1 MTTVVATVCNGS
13 LLVAMNRSDMAFTLP
28 ALSDDNEGHID
39 IILSVGDPPVVV
51 AVKTEAVSVA
61 TASAL
66 PLAVGGVKEH
76 CKSEAN
82 TSHQTSYSRGSRTSM
97 NSNTTFKSGTT
108 TTESNSNS
116 NGSIVSGGGTVSTSA
131 NVLIL
136 EGSGSIHHQ
145 HNHHHLLD
153 SSDVVTAAAGLQQ
166 LSNAANAIKLREC
179 GVQYSNLIGY
189 GTTATATSVASLTG
203 NGSNTS
209 FSNNSTGGNSNSVIS
224 SSVSNSGQ
232 MSNSINILAAAQ
244 QQQQTPGAVHAD
256 IPLVSTGSSVG
267 GGSRVQ
273 MLGNVTLVSKSGHQP
288 GHQQTFQTVSA
299 QQQQQKQQTFNY
311 IDGSGKNFN
320 VLTSTGAKLNT
331 SKLIGMPISN
341 VKTINNQTHHH
352 HHHMLPATISTPVVS
367 SAGTAIGGAG
377 SATMVHKLTVPRNI
391 QLVTRMPNS
400 GANIAGAT
408 NSLSNGGRIVQ
419 QPQQHAQFTTVQDT
433 GGNAGSFAVGGM
445 LEIKNVVS
453 TQVKPIPIASKSKVG
468 QNASLKMMQQTGTGA
483 ALLNTAKPTGA
494 VTIGKGQHPLQSAGS
509 GAGTVNVNLKAVR
522 SGSVAKSG
530 NITIT
535 TSNASTF
542 YMKSGGATVVAT
554 NGGSL
559 QPHGSVTTSSIY
571 TTSPTQSVGF
581 HHPNA
586 IQQQQ
591 QQTTMMMTSSPSF
604 VQQQQQPVMGGNLV
618 MATSSSPVTSV
629 KLSASALHGVGL
641 AKLTTTGTGNT
652 LKTTKNQLI
661 QIHQQQSGSGSVAS
675 SPSSPSPHSR
685 THSPGGMA
693 VGVGGV
699 PLMMG
704 TSGAMNSASTQIVL
718 QQQQHAASG
727 VPIILSSGG
736 GATTTTTIVGKISG
750 GRFNTPTSLSTSIGG
765 GTSFQPVGSSS
776 SVGGTTTLTTTTQGH
791 KGLSNLYTAAA
802 TVGAFDQQPE
812 TIAKSGTPKGSTGNS
827 NIFTNVISTYGGGS
841 VVTSSTKAVTKL
853 PTSSGSGR
861 GRNNSGQYLLAAAPA
876 APPMAP
882 CNYAALDQHQLS
894 GSAAN
899 AAGADHQSL
908 SMVNHTVSPPYQ
920 QQQHARYVYASSP
933 SRVSQHHQQSSETS
947 PAGDSTAS
955 SYFNGQQQLQSDETL
970 TARILQNLS
979 KKSMDSS
986 AAKATISYGRQHSF
1000 EAPSPATPASGSSSF
1015 PAGRSGDSLEGRRV
1029 SGSIDGTV
1037 SMYADSIP
1045 LKNDGYAPASSSHY
1059 SGRDDDEVNSVEVR
1073 PAPVDPSS
1081 GRFSVL
1087 QAIYQDHTYCI
1098 TSSHSS
1104 RDQPTTASI
1113 LSTIVAPGSSSQQL
1127 HSSGNLQQ
1135 QQAMNPP
1142 ATPSASVVS
1151 ANALVSPMASSI
1163 GAGVPLAQLAKA
1175 ASASSS
1181 SPATGG
1187 ASGVMF
1193 EYLYQA
1199 KGGLS
1204 TTRPAADDDAQSV
1217 ISNGSRTGLDN
1228 DLGEETDT
1236 APECEGED
1244 DSVTRCICDLT
1255 HDDGYMICCDKCS
1268 AWQHVDCMGID
1279 RLNIPDEYNCE
1290 LCQPR
1295 KVDKVRARQL
1305 QLHKRKEQSVF
1316 LANNNVPSA
1325 GAASS
1330 SGVSSTIASSLGGCA
1345 DGSVVSSST
1354 QLTHLMPPT
1363 VPQSGTATA
1372 GSKGQLSY
1380 QFYNDA
1386 HGHPVAGGPYPPHL
1400 QAHHQPIGST
1410 TTKGTKKSRTTSGG
1424 GSRKKSDSISSTSS
1438 LAISSIVGSSSGMS
1452 ASAVLSTQLEH
1463 TNSVG
1468 GNSALLSTSLGA
1480 SAADSSVH
1488 GSGVSP
1494 MMLMTMGGVIGP
1506 SVVTSGPLSSI
1517 PMHCDSTA
1525 APLGGAGGI
1534 VTKKLSKKAEA
1545 ALNRHNNSKR
1555 KELRNN
1561 AAPGAAGA
1569 VTAKPSKKKSKSA
1582 EQSTEKLTNMIRT
1595 WIDSYE
1601 WATTNHYSPEL
1612 RARLQAF
1619 AKQQSQQN
1627 PLLTDDRLL
1636 VVPGTGPLPARC
1648 TTVPHAGG
1656 KILIGTSDIE
1666 PRTPIIEVR
1675 GKYMLTSQHKQLQSL
1690 FNMAANGK
1698 LSQNKNAGPFLFLY
1712 QLSSAG
1718 LGNVAGAGLELC
1730 VDTRTYGNDA
1740 RFVRRSCRP
1749 NAELQHS
1756 VEKGVVHLYL
1766 VATTNI
1772 KSNTEITIRHDEQL
1786 IRRMGGVVILTHT
1799 TVTNVCACGLI
1810 KDCAYSA
1817 QLNEPATTGTSGT
1830 AATTGGG
1837 AGSFN
1842 NGPVSHSIATAP
1854 QGKAMV
1860 GRPSGAGSKRG
1871 NHLDAATTLAGGPGQ
1886 PPGKRTGSKKARNNS
1901 ASRSANAGGS
1911 MALDIGERHRSLS
1924 TSGGESGVEGL
1935 YGSQPMMIGG
1945 AASPNVSGFM
1955 GSPLGHP
1962 VPPMMPPAQLQQL
1975 LQQHE
1980 QQQQQHPQ
1988 LTTTRLSAASP
1999 ILVTGSPYLYGGG
2012 LMASPQHLPAAGS
2025 PLAPPAA
2032 AGSSP
2037 YHIYDVKSS
2046 PLRSPQPLLAPM
2058 SLAGVVPVPGATPPG
2073 VPVAVP
2079 LPAGVPQPLTLPHH
2093 QQHLYS
2099 NHPPQQLS
2107 SPVSS
2112 PIKQLQPAGPP
2123 DAAAAAL
2130 LAMAASGGGGARGNL
2145 VESMTSFEH
2154 GTRLELIQQQQQLHQ
2169 QQILE
2174 DVLKIQIKPSPPAS
2188 PIKVQPRASPISLLL
2203 SPTRPPV
2210 PPSTTSGLGTV
2221 PKGDG
2226 SALQAKVEPLNNGP
2240 SAEGP
2245 ATGSAVKQENDQLR
2259 SQQYGSGEEQEV
2271 APKLEGTKT
2280 EEYKE
2285 QMVVKLEP
2293 SSIITEAFD
2302 VKQDALSLLPVTP
2315 VDIVK
2320 EELPSPVPLERKH
2333 TADCSLTE
2341 GGPLTTSSPLKRLTS
2356 PQHHLFG
2363 GGGAHHH
2370 GGSNKS
2376 RRRGS
2381 AEGFGSGRS
2390 EKKKPEKSEKP
2401 SRKLT
2406 REERKMEAIVKAFA
2420 KMEQSQQRK
2429 QELKEQRR
2437 SGGSMDGGCVGT
2449 GGKRRSISTSN
2460 TATNASGG
2468 SNLSDEGSMDV
2479 SIGGSSY
2486 APGMLSYDNNETGTG
2501 AFETVSSSSSA
2512 NATLLHQHSSSG
2524 SGSSSTA
2531 SSRRKAVL
2539 SKATAARSKK
2549 KKNKKAVS
2557 QHFASST
2564 QQRRKKLAAARS
2576 KSKSKS
2582 SAVQGA
2588 LSGSKQSSG
2597 RVDNGL
2603 VISSEHHS
2611 VHRIED
2617 AGGHRRQQQQQQY
2630 DKAAELLLTFSQS
2643 ASSTNASDAIGAS
2656 STGTIPVVGGD
2667 EAGNDSAGSN
2677 LPLLSSACMLIEAA
2691 VGPFEHA
2698 AAAVRANHHLNH
2710 LLPSS
2715 SSSSLVVPPCAPS
2728 PPVVAHLQQQH
2739 QEQSL
2744 PSPGQEHPQQQ
2755 QQQQDFKYPTK
2766 AKTKKSMSREWLSSA
2781 AASSSAAV
2789 VPSIMA
2795 QVAVDQDSG
2804 YISTV
2809 DEKLAPLSLI
2819 EGGVQM
2825 DTGNTASAASGVVE
2839 VANGGVG
2846 NIMIAAKKVEEF
2858 IMQTSSPR
2866 SMERL
2871 QQEGNKWPSP
2881 SSMIGGGVSG
2891 EGGLAGGASDKIITG
2906 TGSFMSSST
2915 TGATESAAVKKRWL
2929 RQAISEET
2937 DEHPTGGGLHSSSS
2951 SSSSPPPLN
2960 GFATPLKKRRVV
2972 RENPSTV
2979 TGILEQQQQQVF
2991 TGSSN
2996 YPQDSS
3002 GGHLVGSSSA
3012 STSDN
3017 TATGGTNENRFWD
3030 QRTEKQAIDLS
3041 RSAMPAGPIKMLT
3054 PLHFADLGPMPPMIA
3069 ATTPTT
3075 TSSTVNSSDSTLPS
3089 DSHHHDHPLQQHHQH
3104 SQPHT
3109 LVQQQIRHQQPP
3121 HHAVIPLEVADQ
3133 IQYETVA
3140 AATAVSVTTSS
3151 AAAPT
3156 VPHQPAAV
3164 IDVPMDNTTE
3174 QPSSPSPTVAIEA
3187 DEREHFSATDT
3198 TGVHYT
3204 TADSPHAC
3212 DDKPPTN
3219 EEAPSNSALPSVTP
3233 PATPRSKGSQKYI
3246 ATEEV
3251 IQQELDSTSEEGNI
3265 ASDEPVAVELPEDRV
3280 AEINIGDDSPQEE
3293 IGPEELEAITQQVVE
3308 ALVHVEEKKQQ
3319 AVEQKKTAAEKVLD
3333 HREDELESV
3342 SPEPLS
3348 PMETDDI
3355 LSGDEKD
3362 VAYREDPRRRRT
3374 PLLDDEQN
3382 EIKYCEAEEDDVV
3395 VAHSS
3400 STDKLNTSVCGSLS
3414 STFDELVE
3422 TIVEEQLAAMD
3433 EGRLVEQTK
3442 LADSSEEDL
3451 NDGKKEDN
3459 APNRVRLPETQ
3470 GKHRSRVQSIE
3481 QEMREMMS
3489 ETSSSPITTIN
3500 SSSTT
3505 VVVASSAA
3513 GGASE
3518 QRSLDHHDGTTAHWQ
3533 QQAKPIGV
3541 VNGKKEDEL
3550 PEMVEKLGGKM
3561 VTSSPIRLTPQPI
3574 PVITAHTEQNELE
3587 DLQKVIASFHTENI
3601 MNLIS
3606 RNRSKSKKSASLT
3619 PPNVDRSGSGQPPA
3633 KKQVKLNFDLSLKDD
3648 AVNVTL
3654 QTTQPLPQQSD
3665 RDREAEVSGVAT
3677 TTPSLLESTSNS
3689 VACNQIP
3696 TVLQATLPPSS
3707 VSVLAATS
3715 TLTPAVGTSSLLG
3728 SLKFL
3733 GTTPGVVP
3741 SVTTFGAE
3749 PIRSFS
3755 SLRSDPIPT
3764 VGTHLST
3771 LGGYHLHHQPQ
3782 PPLHQ
3787 QPPLLRS
3794 VSSSFL
3800 DYPTPGVNSV
3810 GSVGGSVTPTGT
3822 SITGGIYQYRSEVSN
3837 LLERTMLAHR
3847 SADPALRPTSFS
3859 TLGSLTS
3866 PLSKSTLLS
3875 SVAGSDATTT
3885 PPLGSVGAL
3894 AIGSSV
3900 AGAACPTS
3908 AVVGGTAVGHY
3919 PKIFTK
3925 TASSDPRLNP
3935 ALLTAAANGAGGA
3948 GEANGAGAGGSPVSA
3963 TPKRKLSI
3971 TEYRKRKLQT
3981 SSDTPTSST
3990 VCPASSTS
3998 SSSGGIT
4005 TTNTTISTASSR
4017 STLSANRKRK
4027 EDAGA
4032 TVGSSLTSTVSSSI
4046 TRELSMELDLEL
4058 QDGDKSGD
4066 NSNGSSSTSTST
4078 NNATSSGGG
4087 LASGV
4092 GMSNGTS
4099 SVMAGKESSSSSSGA
4114 ASPDPQHP
4122 NNLHHR
4128 HHHNHHLHHHYEP
4141 TEEITTT
4148 FSATPTLA
4156 ELRSEGG
4163 MSAER
4168 LKSLKYFP

>member
-1 MTTVVATVCNGS
+1 M
-13 LLVAMNRSDMAFTLP
+13 
-28 ALSDDNEGHID
+28 
-39 IILSVGDPPVVV
+39 
-51 AVKTEAVSVA
+51 
-61 TASAL
+61 SA
-66 PLAVGGVKEH
+66 A
-76 CKSEAN
+76 
-82 TSHQTSYSRGSRTSM
+82 SM
-97 NSNTTFKSGTT
+97 NSSTTFKSGTT
-108 TTESNSNS
+108 TTESNSSNS
-116 NGSIVSGGGTVSTSA
+116 NGGGSIVSGGGTVSTPA

-145 HNHHHLLD
+145 ASHHQHNNHHHQHHHLLD

-166 LSNAANAIKLREC
+166 LSNAANALKLREC
-179 GVQYSNLIGY
+179 AVQYSNLISY
-189 GTTATATSVASLTG
+189 GTTAATTATSVASLTG

-209 FSNNSTGGNSNSVIS
+209 FSSNTGGNSNSVIS

-232 MSNSINILAAAQ
+232 MSNSINMQLAAAQ
-244 QQQQTPGAVHAD
+244 QQQQQQQTPGGAPVHAD
-256 IPLVSTGSSVG
+256 IPLVSTGVG
-267 GGSRVQ
+267 GSVGSRVQ
-273 MLGNVTLVSKSGHQP
+273 MLGNVTLVSKSGAHQP
-288 GHQQTFQTVSA
+288 GGHQQTFQTVSA
-299 QQQQQKQQTFNY
+299 QQQKQQTFNY

-320 VLTSTGAKLNT
+320 VLTSTGAKLNA
-331 SKLIGMPISN
+331 SKLIGVPISN
-341 VKTINNQTHHH
+341 VKTINNQTHHHHQQQQQH

-367 SAGTAIGGAG
+367 SAGTVIGGSAG

-400 GANIAGAT
+400 GANMAGAS
-408 NSLSNGGRIVQ
+408 NSLSNGGGRIVQ
-419 QPQQHAQFTTVQDT
+419 QPQQQQHAQYTTVQDT
-433 GGNAGSFAVGGM
+433 GGNALAVGGM
-445 LEIKNVVS
+445 LEIKNVLS
-453 TQVKPIPIASKSKVG
+453 THVKPIPIASKGKVG
-468 QNASLKMMQQTGTGA
+468 QNASLKLMQQTGTGA
-483 ALLNTAKPTGA
+483 ALLSNTAAKPPGT
-494 VTIGKGQHPLQSAGS
+494 VTIGKGQHSLQPAAGS
-509 GAGTVNVNLKAVR
+509 TGTGGTVNVSLKAVR
-522 SGSVAKSG
+522 SGGGAKGG
-530 NITIT
+530 NITLT
-535 TSNASTF
+535 TSNASTL
-542 YMKSGGATVVAT
+542 YMKSGGLAVVAT

-571 TTSPTQSVGF
+571 TTSPAQSVSF

-591 QQTTMMMTSSPSF
+591 QTTMMVTSSPSF
-604 VQQQQQPVMGGNLV
+604 VQQQQQPGNLV
-618 MATSSSPVTSV
+618 MASSSSPVTSV

-641 AKLTTTGTGNT
+641 AKLTTTGGTGNM
-652 LKTTKNQLI
+652 LKTTKSQLI
-661 QIHQQQSGSGSVAS
+661 QMHQHQQQQQHHQSGCSGAAS
-675 SPSSPSPHSR
+675 SPASPSPHSR

-704 TSGAMNSASTQIVL
+704 TSGNAMNSAAAAAGSTQIVL
-718 QQQQHAASG
+718 QQQPHTATG

-750 GRFNTPTSLSTSIGG
+750 GRFNTPTSLS
-765 GTSFQPVGSSS
+765 SFQPVGSSPVS
-776 SVGGTTTLTTTTQGH
+776 LGTTTLTTQGH

-812 TIAKSGTPKGSTGNS
+812 TIAKSGAPKGTGSGNS
-827 NIFTNVISTYGGGS
+827 ANIFTSVISTYGGGS
-841 VVTSSTKAVTKL
+841 VVTSSTKATTKL
-853 PTSSGSGR
+853 PTTFGSGR
-861 GRNNSGQYLLAAAPA
+861 GRNNSGQYQLAAAAVPT
-876 APPMAP
+876 MAP
-882 CNYAALDQHQLS
+882 CNYVALDQHQLS
-894 GSAAN
+894 
-899 AAGADHQSL
+899 AGADHQPPL
-908 SMVNHTVSPPYQ
+908 AMVNHAVSPPYQ

-933 SRVSQHHQQSSETS
+933 SRVSQQHQQQLASDTS
-947 PAGDSTAS
+947 GAGDTTAS

-979 KKSMDSS
+979 KKSIDSS
-986 AAKATISYGRQHSF
+986 AAKAATISYGRQHSF
-1000 EAPSPATPASGSSSF
+1000 EAPSPATPASSSF
-1015 PAGRSGDSLEGRRV
+1015 PAAGRSGDSLDGRRV

-1045 LKNDGYAPASSSHY
+1045 LKNDGYASGSHY

-1073 PAPVDPSS
+1073 PAPVDPSC
-1081 GRFSVL
+1081 GRFALL
-1087 QAIYQDHTYCI
+1087 QAIMQDHTY
-1098 TSSHSS
+1098 
-1104 RDQPTTASI
+1104 
-1113 LSTIVAPGSSSQQL
+1113 LAPGSSSSSQQL
-1127 HSSGNLQQ
+1127 HSSGQQQQ

-1142 ATPSASVVS
+1142 ATPSAAAAVVS
-1151 ANALVSPMASSI
+1151 AANALVSPMAQSSSI
-1163 GAGVPLAQLAKA
+1163 PLAQLAKA
-1175 ASASSS
+1175 TSASSAS
-1181 SPATGG
+1181 ASPATGG
-1187 ASGVMF
+1187 ASTGVMF

-1204 TTRPAADDDAQSV
+1204 TTRPGAPDDDAQSV
-1217 ISNGSRTGLDN
+1217 VSNGSRTGLDN

-1305 QLHKRKEQSVF
+1305 QQHKRKEQNVF
-1316 LANNNVPSA
+1316 LANNNVPSTA
-1325 GAASS
+1325 AAAAASS
-1330 SGVSSTIASSLGGCA
+1330 SSTIAGSLGGGCGA

-1363 VPQSGTATA
+1363 VSATA
-1372 GSKGQLSY
+1372 AGGKGQLSY
-1380 QFYNDA
+1380 QFYNDGT
-1386 HGHPVAGGPYPPHL
+1386 HGHPVAGGAYQAHF
-1400 QAHHQPIGST
+1400 QAHHQPA
-1410 TTKGTKKSRTTSGG
+1410 KGTKKSRTTS

-1438 LAISSIVGSSSGMS
+1438 LAIGGIVGSSCGMS
-1452 ASAVLSTQLEH
+1452 ASAVLSSQNPEYA
-1463 TNSVG
+1463 NSVG
-1468 GNSALLSTSLGA
+1468 GNSALLSTSFGA
-1480 SAADSSVH
+1480 SVADSSVH
-1488 GSGVSP
+1488 GSGLSP
-1494 MMLMTMGGVIGP
+1494 MTLMTMGGGAVGP
-1506 SVVTSGPLSSI
+1506 SVLASGPLSSV
-1517 PMHCDSTA
+1517 PMHCDSSS
-1525 APLGGAGGI
+1525 GGAGVS
-1534 VTKKLSKKAEA
+1534 VTGPGTSTPFVGTVMKKLSKKAEA
-1545 ALNRHNNSKR
+1545 ALNRHNNNKR

-1561 AAPGAAGA
+1561 AAAPGAAAGA
-1569 VTAKPSKKKSKSA
+1569 TAKPSKKKSKSA

-1636 VVPGTGPLPARC
+1636 VVPGTGSLPPRC

-1712 QLSSAG
+1712 QLPSVVGLGSAG
-1718 LGNVAGAGLELC
+1718 AASCGLELC

-1817 QLNEPATTGTSGT
+1817 QLNEPAGTTGTGGT
-1830 AATTGGG
+1830 AVAP
-1837 AGSFN
+1837 GSIGVCN
-1842 NGPVSHSIATAP
+1842 NGPVSIATAAAP

-1871 NHLDAATTLAGGPGQ
+1871 NHFDAANTAGAMAGGQ
-1886 PPGKRTGSKKARNNS
+1886 PPGKRSGSKKARNNS
-1901 ASRSANAGGS
+1901 ASRSVNAGGS
-1911 MALDIGERHRSLS
+1911 MAPDIGERHRSLS
-1924 TSGGESGVEGL
+1924 TSGGESGLEGL
-1935 YGSQPMMIGG
+1935 YGSQPMPMIGG

-1975 LQQHE
+1975 LQQQHE
-1980 QQQQQHPQ
+1980 QQQQQHSQ
-1988 LTTTRLSAASP
+1988 LATTRLSAASP
-1999 ILVTGSPYLYGGG
+1999 ILATGGSPYLYGGG
-2012 LMASPQHLPAAGS
+2012 LMGSPQHLPAAGS

-2037 YHIYDVKSS
+2037 YHMYDIKSS
-2046 PLRSPQPLLAPM
+2046 PLRSPQPLLTPM
-2058 SLAGVVPVPGATPPG
+2058 SLAVPLPGATPPG
-2073 VPVAVP
+2073 HLPVAVP

-2093 QQHLYS
+2093 QQHLYA

-2107 SPVSS
+2107 PS
-2112 PIKQLQPAGPP
+2112 PIKQLQLAGPP

-2130 LAMAASGGGGARGNL
+2130 LAMATSGGARGNL
-2145 VESMTSFEH
+2145 VESFEH

-2188 PIKVQPRASPISLLL
+2188 PIKAQPRASPISLLL
-2203 SPTRPPV
+2203 SPTRPPA
-2210 PPSTTSGLGTV
+2210 PPPSGLGTAV
-2221 PKGDG
+2221 LKGADG
-2226 SALQAKVEPLNNGP
+2226 GILQAKVEPLNNGP
-2240 SAEGP
+2240 PSEGP
-2245 ATGSAVKQENDQLR
+2245 TSGGSTVKQEHDQQER
-2259 SQQYGSGEEQEV
+2259 KEQEG
-2271 APKLEGTKT
+2271 APKLEAGIKP
-2280 EEYKE
+2280 EEHKE
-2285 QMVVKLEP
+2285 PTVVKEE
-2293 SSIITEAFD
+2293 SSATITTEAFD
-2302 VKQDALSLLPVTP
+2302 VAKDALLLLPSLTP
-2315 VDIVK
+2315 ADSVK
-2320 EELPSPVPLERKH
+2320 EELPSPPLVPLERKH
-2333 TADCSLTE
+2333 TADCSLTAE
-2341 GGPLTTSSPLKRLTS
+2341 AHGPLTTSSPLKRLTS

-2363 GGGAHHH
+2363 GGGAQHLH
-2370 GGSNKS
+2370 GASGSNKS

-2381 AEGFGSGRS
+2381 AEGGFGSGRS

-2437 SGGSMDGGCVGT
+2437 SGGSVDSGGACVGT

-2468 SNLSDEGSMDV
+2468 SNLSDEGTMDG
-2479 SIGGSSY
+2479 SIGGGSSY
-2486 APGMLSYDNNETGTG
+2486 APGMLSYDNSETGTAAG

-2512 NATLLHQHSSSG
+2512 NATLLLHHSQHSSSG

-2539 SKATAARSKK
+2539 SSKATAARSKK

-2576 KSKSKS
+2576 KSKSK
-2582 SAVQGA
+2582 V
-2588 LSGSKQSSG
+2588 SGSSKPSSG

-2603 VISSEHHS
+2603 VVSP
-2611 VHRIED
+2611 VLRNED
-2617 AGGHRRQQQQQQY
+2617 AGGHRRQQQHY
-2630 DKAAELLLTFSQS
+2630 DKAADLLLTFSQS
-2643 ASSTNASDAIGAS
+2643 ASDAIGPSHMTVGAS
-2656 STGTIPVVGGD
+2656 VAEGSTGTTGIPVAAAGVD
-2667 EAGNDSAGSN
+2667 EAGTDSTGSN

-2698 AAAVRANHHLNH
+2698 SAAVRANHHLNH
-2710 LLPSS
+2710 LLPSPS
-2715 SSSSLVVPPCAPS
+2715 PSPLAVPPGAPS
-2728 PPVVAHLQQQH
+2728 PPVVAHH
-2739 QEQSL
+2739 QEHSL
-2744 PSPGQEHPQQQ
+2744 ASPGPEHPQQQQ

-2781 AASSSAAV
+2781 AASSSATATAV
-2789 VPSIMA
+2789 VPPPIMA

-2809 DEKLAPLSLI
+2809 DDKLAPLSLI
-2819 EGGVQM
+2819 DGGVQM
-2825 DTGNTASAASGVVE
+2825 DTGNTASASE
-2839 VANGGVG
+2839 VASGGVG

-2858 IMQTSSPR
+2858 IMQTSSPH

-2871 QQEGNKWPSP
+2871 QQDGNKWPS
-2881 SSMIGGGVSG
+2881 SSSAMIGAGVSG
-2891 EGGLAGGASDKIITG
+2891 DGAGAASDKSGTA
-2906 TGSFMSSST
+2906 TGSFMSS
-2915 TGATESAAVKKRWL
+2915 GATTESAAVKKRWL

-2951 SSSSPPPLN
+2951 SSSSPPPPN
-2960 GFATPLKKRRVV
+2960 GFVTPLKKRRVV
-2972 RENPSTV
+2972 RENPSNV
-2979 TGILEQQQQQVF
+2979 TGILDEQQQQQQQQQQQVF
-2991 TGSSN
+2991 GGSST
-2996 YPQDSS
+2996 YPSDSS
-3002 GGHLVGSSSA
+3002 GGHLVLGS

-3041 RSAMPAGPIKMLT
+3041 RSAMPTGPIKMLT
-3054 PLHFADLGPMPPMIA
+3054 PLHFVDLGPMPPMIA
-3069 ATTPTT
+3069 ATTPATTT
-3075 TSSTVNSSDSTLPS
+3075 TSSESTLPS
-3089 DSHHHDHPLQQHHQH
+3089 DPHHHDHPLQQHLQH
-3104 SQPHT
+3104 PQHHT
-3109 LVQQQIRHQQPP
+3109 LLQQQIRPHLPPPPLP
-3121 HHAVIPLEVADQ
+3121 HHAVLPLEVTDA
-3133 IQYETVA
+3133 IQYETDTA
-3140 AATAVSVTTSS
+3140 PTTAVSVTISS
-3151 AAAPT
+3151 DAAAPT
-3156 VPHQPAAV
+3156 VPDQPAL
-3164 IDVPMDNTTE
+3164 IDLPMDTTTTAE
-3174 QPSSPSPTVAIEA
+3174 EPSSPAVAIEA
-3187 DEREHFSATDT
+3187 DEKEHFAATDT
-3198 TGVHYT
+3198 TTSVHYQE
-3204 TADSPHAC
+3204 AESPHAC
-3212 DDKPPTN
+3212 DDQPQATN
-3219 EEAPSNSALPSVTP
+3219 DEAPSSSALPSVTP
-3233 PATPRSKGSQKYI
+3233 PTTPRSKGSQKYI

-3251 IQQELDSTSEEGNI
+3251 IQPEQDDTSEDGGTTV
-3265 ASDEPVAVELPEDRV
+3265 SDEPAVELQEESDPV
-3280 AEINIGDDSPQEE
+3280 AEVNVVSEQEE

-3308 ALVHVEEKKQQ
+3308 ALVHAEARQQ
-3319 AVEQKKTAAEKVLD
+3319 PDGEQKKAAAEKAL
-3333 HREDELESV
+3333 EDELESV

-3348 PMETDDI
+3348 PMGADDI
-3355 LSGDEKD
+3355 LMSGDEKD
-3362 VAYREDPRRRRT
+3362 VVTYRENPRRRQRRRIT
-3374 PLLDDEQN
+3374 PLLLDDERN
-3382 EIKYCEAEEDDVV
+3382 EIKYCEAEEDDAAD

-3400 STDKLNTSVCGSLS
+3400 STDKLNTSICASLS

-3422 TIVEEQLAAMD
+3422 TMVEEQLAAMD
-3433 EGRLVEQTK
+3433 EGRV
-3442 LADSSEEDL
+3442 EEDVH
-3451 NDGKKEDN
+3451 DGAKDEDD
-3459 APNRVRLPETQ
+3459 APQRARSPEGQ
-3470 GKHRSRVQSIE
+3470 GKRKSRVQSIE

-3489 ETSSSPITTIN
+3489 ETSSSPITTVV
-3500 SSSTT
+3500 T
-3505 VVVASSAA
+3505 VGSSAA
-3513 GGASE
+3513 GVAV
-3518 QRSLDHHDGTTAHWQ
+3518 HHDGPAGHWQ
-3533 QQAKPIGV
+3533 PPTKPIGV
-3541 VNGKKEDEL
+3541 VNGKKEEELL
-3550 PEMVEKLGGKM
+3550 PEMVEKLGGGKM
-3561 VTSSPIRLTPQPI
+3561 VTSSPIRPTPQQI
-3574 PVITAHTEQNELE
+3574 PVITANTEQNEME
-3587 DLQKVIASFHTENI
+3587 DLQKVIASFHSENI

-3606 RNRSKSKKSASLT
+3606 RNRSKSKKSPSLT
-3619 PPNVDRSGSGQPPA
+3619 PPNVERSGSGQPPA

-3654 QTTQPLPQQSD
+3654 QQSD
-3665 RDREAEVSGVAT
+3665 RDREAEVPGGGGVAT
-3677 TTPSLLESTSNS
+3677 TASSLLESTGNP
-3689 VACNQIP
+3689 IP

-3715 TLTPAVGTSSLLG
+3715 TLTPATSLLG

-3733 GTTPGVVP
+3733 GAPPGIVP

-3764 VGTHLST
+3764 VGSHLST
-3771 LGGYHLHHQPQ
+3771 LGGYHLHHQP
-3782 PPLHQ
+3782 Q

-3800 DYPTPGVNSV
+3800 DYPTTPGGSV
-3810 GSVGGSVTPTGT
+3810 GAPGGSVTPTGT

-3847 SADPALRPTSFS
+3847 STDPAHRPTSFS

-3866 PLSKSTLLS
+3866 PLLSKSTLLS
-3875 SVAGSDATTT
+3875 GVAAGSDVTTVT
-3885 PPLGSVGAL
+3885 PTPLGSAAAAAS
-3894 AIGSSV
+3894 AISGSSV
-3900 AGAACPTS
+3900 AEAGACAI
-3908 AVVGGTAVGHY
+3908 VGGTVVGHY

-3935 ALLTAAANGAGGA
+3935 ALLTPAANGAGGA
-3948 GEANGAGAGGSPVSA
+3948 GEANGAAAGGSPVSA

-3981 SSDTPTSST
+3981 SSDSSTSST
-3990 VCPASSTS
+3990 ICSASSTS
-3998 SSSGGIT
+3998 SSSSSSGGTT

-4017 STLSANRKRK
+4017 ATLSANRKRK
-4027 EDAGA
+4027 EDPGGA
-4032 TVGSSLTSTVSSSI
+4032 TVGSSPTSTVSSF

-4058 QDGDKSGD
+4058 QDGDKWGD

-4087 LASGV
+4087 GSI

-4099 SVMAGKESSSSSSGA
+4099 SSGGVLPAGKESSSSSSGA

-4122 NNLHHR
+4122 NNVHHR
-4128 HHHNHHLHHHYEP
+4128 HHHHHHHNHHLHHHHYEP
-4141 TEEITTT
+4141 KEEITTT